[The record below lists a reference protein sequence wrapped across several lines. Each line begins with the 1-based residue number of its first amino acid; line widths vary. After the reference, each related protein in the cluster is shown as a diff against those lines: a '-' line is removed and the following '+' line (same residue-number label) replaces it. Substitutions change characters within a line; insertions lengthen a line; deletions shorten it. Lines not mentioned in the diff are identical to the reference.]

1 MSSNAF
7 DNSGLKDKLHLEG
20 TPVAAFTPSVTFT
33 YGLVGDPAELSIV
46 ATAGG
51 TIPSGDTFKKCHLRV
66 VDQFGGEVRD
76 TITATGGGGAKTIDV
91 TTLNISKPLS
101 VLATFITTNGL
112 VADGKADVSGPTG
125 TIAYWDKQ

>member
-1 MSSNAF
+1 MSANAF
-7 DNSGLKDKLHLEG
+7 DNTNLKDGLHLAG
-20 TPVAAFTPSVTFT
+20 TPVASFVPAVTFT

-46 ATAGG
+46 ATAAG
-51 TIPSGDTFKKCHLRV
+51 TIPTGDTFKKAHVRV

-91 TTLNISKPLS
+91 TTLNISKPLT
-101 VLATFITTNGL
+101 VLVTYITTNGL
-112 VADGKADVSGPTG
+112 KADGKADVSGPTG